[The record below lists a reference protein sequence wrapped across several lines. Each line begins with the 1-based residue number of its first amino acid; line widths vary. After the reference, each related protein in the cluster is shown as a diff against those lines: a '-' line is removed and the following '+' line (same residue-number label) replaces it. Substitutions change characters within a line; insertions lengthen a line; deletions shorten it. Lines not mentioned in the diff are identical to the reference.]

1 MAFTHTLQRNWVG
14 NGTSKNSSVNY
25 SGDSQV
31 SLETTVADGQTD
43 QQEVIAFSVA
53 SNKLQSV
60 FIISDQAITVEFNST
75 AGSGGAVTL
84 VANVPYIW
92 HTGSYFTNL
101 ITADVTTT
109 YWTNASGSTANIR
122 LEAVY
127 N

>member
-31 SLETTVADGQTD
+31 SLETTVADSTTD
-43 QQEVIAFSVA
+43 QEEVIAFQVTSSA
-53 SNKLQSV
+53 LQS
-60 FIISDQAITVEFNST
+60 IYIHSDQAITVEFNSSV
-75 AGSGGAVTL
+75 GSGGTIVL

-92 HTGSYFTNL
+92 HAGSYFTNL
-101 ITADVTTT
+101 ITAHVTTT
-109 YWTNASGSTANIR
+109 FWTNASGSTANIR

>member
-14 NGTSKNSSVNY
+14 NGTSKNSSVEY

-31 SLETTVADGQTD
+31 SLDTTVADSQTD
-43 QQEVIAFSVA
+43 QQETIAFSQA
-53 SNKLQSV
+53 NLQSV
-60 FIISDQAITVEFNST
+60 YIHSDQAITVEFNST
-75 AGSGGAVTL
+75 VGAGGSITL

-109 YWTNASGSTANIR
+109 YWTNASGATATIR

>member
-1 MAFTHTLQRNWVG
+1 MAFTHTIKRDWLG
-14 NGTSKNSSVNY
+14 NGTSKTASNDY

-53 SNKLQSV
+53 SSALQSV
-60 FIISDQAITVEFNST
+60 YIISDQAITVEFNT
-75 AGSGGAVTL
+75 TVGGGGSIVL

-122 LEAVY
+122 LEVVY